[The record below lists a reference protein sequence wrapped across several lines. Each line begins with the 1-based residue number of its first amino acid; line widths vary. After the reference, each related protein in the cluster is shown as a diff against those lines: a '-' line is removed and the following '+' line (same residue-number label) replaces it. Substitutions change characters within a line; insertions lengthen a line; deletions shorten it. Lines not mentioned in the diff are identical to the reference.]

1 MTCASLSAHPLKQK
15 SCTRVRWPDGHI
27 DPGVKLTFI
36 HHLLI
41 LADSSVNFDSGLGSM
56 IIKFAPDS
64 VKHHF
69 PIEKNSAHMPSVS

>member
-41 LADSSVNFDSGLGSM
+41 LANSSVNLDSRVRLNDNQVCPRLSQAS
-56 IIKFAPDS
+56 FS
-64 VKHHF
+64 Q
-69 PIEKNSAHMPSVS
+69 